1 MSAVFISYRR
11 KDSEQFSARLHEGLD
26 KKLGQGEVF
35 LDVENIDVAADWKLR
50 LQTAINAA
58 SLIIVVIGPVWME
71 EVQKRVESEDQVLWE
86 IKTAIALGKT
96 IVPLLI
102 SGATMPDPLALPEEI
117 CLLSQY
123 NALTLASPKSEDFD
137 RVLTQICGVLSHV
150 QPMMGGT
157 PATGLRRFLDPLID
171 MQERYAKQTQILS
184 VESES
189 GHSYRVPAVTVLNAN
204 DGWNEDQMVVELKD
218 EFFKAKI
225 GSRQAFEEYKA
236 DAIHR
241 SKSFYDTET
250 ARLADVIGGEKIKLV
265 FQPTSYF
272 EYVKTNMAMDFDDA
286 VGGTLRDEVHHDG
299 KLEALSKSKLAN
311 HTGISGLVFSNDG
324 HMIFQ
329 RRSSKVLTNPNQLCP
344 GFSGAMTE
352 DDIRRCFSGRDTTGS
367 MQDVH
372 VFRELT
378 EELGIRKHSV
388 TKRCFMGL
396 SRELLRGGKPEL
408 FYAVDIDMSAREI
421 LECFPKEREGE
432 TFFMP
437 IRYASARLDDDEALY
452 YRQRFEK
459 LIQEMEVKAGARASL
474 PLLTNLAFW
483 VNQHQ
488 PALMLSASISQSVTI
503 NDV

>member
-11 KDSEQFSARLHEGLD
+11 KDSEQFSARLHEALD
-26 KKLGQGEVF
+26 KKLGQDEVF

-50 LQTAINAA
+50 LQTAISAA
-58 SLIIVVIGPVWME
+58 SLIVVVIGPAWME
-71 EVQKRVESEDQVLWE
+71 EIQKRIETEDQVVWE

-102 SGATMPDPLALPEEI
+102 SGAAMPDPQVLPEEI
-117 CLLSQY
+117 CLLSKY
-123 NALTLASPKSEDFD
+123 NALTLASPKSEDFEKI
-137 RVLTQICGVLSHV
+137 LTQICSVLSHI
-150 QPMMGGT
+150 QPLREDK
-157 PATGLRRFLDPLID
+157 PASGLRRFLDPLID
-171 MQERYAKQTQILS
+171 MLERYPDQPQILA
-184 VESES
+184 VKNEA
-189 GHSYRVPAVTVLNAN
+189 GDSYRIPVVTVLNAN
-204 DGWNEDQMVVELKD
+204 DGRDEEQMEVELKN

-241 SKSFYDTET
+241 GKSFYDTET
-250 ARLADVIGGEKIKLV
+250 ARLADVIGGEKIKFI

-272 EYVKTNMAMDFDDA
+272 EYVKTNMAMDFDDV
-286 VGGTLRDEVHHDG
+286 VGGTLRDEVHRDG

-352 DDIRRCFSGRDTTGS
+352 DDIRRSFSGRDTRGV

-388 TKRCFMGL
+388 TQRCFMGL

-437 IRYASARLDDDEALY
+437 LRYATARLDEDEASY

-459 LIQEMEVKAGARASL
+459 IIQEMEIKAGARASL

-488 PALMLSASISQSVTI
+488 PPLMRHA
-503 NDV
+503 

>member
-1 MSAVFISYRR
+1 LSAVFISYRR

-26 KKLGQGEVF
+26 KKLGQEEVF

-58 SLIIVVIGPVWME
+58 SLVIVVIGPLWME
-71 EVQKRVESEDQVLWE
+71 EIQKRADSEDQVVWE

-102 SGATMPDPLALPEEI
+102 SGADMPDPLVLPEEI

-137 RVLTQICGVLSHV
+137 KVLTQICGVLAHIRPV
-150 QPMMGGT
+150 REGK
-157 PATGLRRFLDPLID
+157 PAAGLRRFLDPLMD
-171 MQERYAKQTQILS
+171 MLERYPNQPQILS
-184 VESES
+184 VDSES
-189 GHSYRVPAVTVLNAN
+189 GDSYRIPAVAVLNAN
-204 DGWNEDQMVVELKD
+204 DGCNEEQVEVELKD
-218 EFFKAKI
+218 GFFKAKI

-241 SKSFYDTET
+241 GKSFYDTET
-250 ARLADVIGGEKIKLV
+250 ARLADVVGGEKIKLI

-286 VGGTLRDEVHHDG
+286 VDGILRDEVHRDG
-299 KLEALSKSKLAN
+299 KLELLSKSKLAN

-329 RRSSKVLTNPNQLCP
+329 RRSAKVLTNPNQLCQ

-352 DDIRRCFSGRDTTGS
+352 DDIRRCFTGRDTHGVL
-367 MQDVH
+367 QDVH

-388 TKRCFMGL
+388 AERCFMGL

-408 FYAVDIDMSAREI
+408 FFAVDIDLSAKEI

-432 TFFMP
+432 TFSMP
-437 IRYASARLDDDEALY
+437 FRYAAARLDEEEALY

-459 LIQEMEVKAGARASL
+459 IIQEMEVKAGARASL

-488 PALMLSASISQSVTI
+488 PALMLNA
-503 NDV
+503 